1 MSHTETPWQ
10 ICANDPA
17 GIEDSHGNMNL
28 FVSGDVTS
36 ITEDKA
42 NAAYIVECVN
52 AHEALTRQNEALQ
65 SDLLGIAA
73 GLALAEEHAMLSDPC
88 SAASV
93 IRAMRAKIDAA
104 LEAK

>member
-52 AHEALTRQNEALQ
+52 AHEALTQQNKALRDALVRMKIAIAQIPVDFTTEWAHETCEEAL
-65 SDLLGIAA
+65 
-73 GLALAEEHAMLSDPC
+73 
-88 SAASV
+88 SAVDQA
-93 IRAMRAKIDAA
+93 RAA

>member
-1 MSHTETPWQ
+1 MTHTQTPLKCFPSKCDLTLSGHTVIAREGEAPYAYTCAGVGSE
-10 ICANDPA
+10 IC
-17 GIEDSHGNMNL
+17 E
-28 FVSGDVTS
+28 
-36 ITEDKA
+36 
-42 NAAYIVECVN
+42 YVN
-52 AHEALTRQNEALQ
+52 AHESLTRQNEALR